1 MDRRGGYGQGG
12 PTRPPGPRPPRYPA
26 PNARAQTRSQLDR
39 PPSGRAQSG
48 GAQPG
53 RAQPARPLPA
63 RLRLTRRARVLL
75 RALFGSA
82 SALVLLAAALGWYFH
97 ASVLGDLASSHA
109 LVGLGSARQSGG
121 DVNILLMG
129 LDSRRDNQGNDL
141 PPAIPAQLHAGSS
154 SDVGGYNT
162 NTLILLHVPADGS
175 RAVALSIP
183 RDDYV
188 DLPEGLGQHKIKEA
202 YGRAKA
208 DAEATARSAGTAD
221 RAALEQLG
229 REAGRHA
236 AIDAVQQLLG
246 VTVDHFAEVNLAG
259 FYDLANA
266 LGGVPVCLRQPVH
279 DWYSGA
285 DFPAGVQ
292 TLDGAQSLAF
302 VRQRHGLADGDLDRT
317 HRQQA
322 FLASAVYKLRYAGV
336 FDDLSKIG
344 ALLGVARKDVVVDS
358 GFDVLS
364 FVHQAGAVT
373 SGNLTFYTLPIKG
386 FATEDGESV
395 NVINPIQVREVAQRL
410 LAGQSPDASDS
421 SAPVTISAGPAIPQ
435 AAAETAA
442 APQTHRP
449 TRTNSGTHRSS
460 GRSATS
466 NAVPDAAETTAA
478 PAVTAPPGIPC
489 VN

>member
-1 MDRRGGYGQGG
+1 MDRRDGYVQGGG
-12 PTRPPGPRPPRYPA
+12 PTRPPGARP
-26 PNARAQTRSQLDR
+26 QT
-39 PPSGRAQSG
+39 
-48 GAQPG
+48 
-53 RAQPARPLPA
+53 RPLPK

-75 RALFGSA
+75 RMLFGGA
-82 SALVLLAAALGWYFH
+82 SVLVLVAAAVGWYFH
-97 ASVLGDLASSHA
+97 SSVLGGLASSHA
-109 LVGLGSARQSGG
+109 LIGLGSAQQSGG

-129 LDSRRDNQGNDL
+129 LDSRRDNQGDDL
-141 PPAIPAQLHAGSS
+141 PQAILSPLHAGSS

-208 DAEATARSAGTAD
+208 NAEAAAQSTGTTD
-221 RAALEQLG
+221 RGALEQLG

-246 VTVDHFAEVNLAG
+246 VSVDHFAEINLAG

-266 LGGVPVCLRQPVH
+266 LGGVTVCLREPVH

-285 DFPAGVQ
+285 DFPAGAQ

-302 VRQRHGLADGDLDRT
+302 VRQRHGLAGGDLDRT

-322 FLASAVYKLRYAGV
+322 FLASAVYKLRHAGV
-336 FDDLSKIG
+336 FDDLGKIG
-344 ALLGVARKDVVVDS
+344 ALLDVARKDVVVDS
-358 GFDVLS
+358 GFDLLS
-364 FVHQAGAVT
+364 FMHQARAVT
-373 SGNLTFYTLPIKG
+373 SGNVTFYTLPIKG
-386 FATEDGESV
+386 FATEGGELV
-395 NVINPIQVREVAQRL
+395 NIIDPVQVREVTQRL
-410 LAGQSPDASDS
+410 LTGQSPDASGS
-421 SAPVTISAGPAIPQ
+421 NASAAPVTAGPAIPQ
-435 AAAETAA
+435 AEAAAVA
-442 APQTHRP
+442 APQSHP
-449 TRTNSGTHRSS
+449 VTRTHAATHTVSGGKRSNE
-460 GRSATS
+460 RVAAA
-466 NAVPDAAETTAA
+466 NAVPTPPAPIITAPVIA
-478 PAVTAPPGIPC
+478 APPGIPC